1 MHLLNKQKYDIIAKK
16 IKIEMKN
23 THQIHSNTLLFI
35 KIPIGLVFID
45 KKCIF
50 APLIN
55 RGRVP
60 QNLIT
65 RLCQ

>member
-1 MHLLNKQKYDIIAKK
+1 MHFLNKQKYDIIAKK
-16 IKIEMKN
+16 NKIQVKN
-23 THQIHSNTLLFI
+23 TPQTYPNALSFI
-35 KIPIGLVFID
+35 KILFELAIIN